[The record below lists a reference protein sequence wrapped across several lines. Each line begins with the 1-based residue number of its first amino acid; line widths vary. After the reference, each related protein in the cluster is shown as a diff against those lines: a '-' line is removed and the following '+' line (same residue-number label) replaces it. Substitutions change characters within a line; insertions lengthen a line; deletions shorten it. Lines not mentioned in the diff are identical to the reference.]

1 MIPYATPAYA
11 RTCAHL
17 GTPRTL
23 PRSGVTVLVRPVVN
37 AFGALDACA
46 PYPLLHAPDLT
57 AFAADLVAARDLVS
71 FVGVADPLAT
81 VSPEVLAEAFPDRLV
96 AFKRHHLARLDPRD
110 PLAHVHAGHRRKARR
125 AAEHARVEVVA
136 EPLLHATE
144 WVRLY
149 GALRARHGA
158 LGPADFPSEAL
169 VAQLAVPG
177 ALLVR
182 VAEGDHAVSMS
193 LWYFDGARAHYH
205 LGASDARG
213 YALDASYAGFAH
225 ALGALAQR
233 GVRTVD
239 LGGAAGGRDRDDGLA
254 RFKRGWANDSATA
267 WLCGRVLDPARYRV
281 LSADV
286 TTDDWFPAYRAA
298 VAA

>member
-1 MIPYATPAYA
+1 MIPYATPGYA

-23 PRSGVTVLVRPVVN
+23 PRSGVTVLVRPVAN
-37 AFGALDACA
+37 AFAAFDACA

-57 AFAADLVAARDLVS
+57 AFAADLAAARDLVS
-71 FVGVADPLAT
+71 FVGVADPLAHA
-81 VSPEVLAEAFPDRLV
+81 SPDALAEAFPDRLV

-110 PLAHVHAGHRRKARR
+110 PLAHAHAGHRRKARR
-125 AAEHARVEVVA
+125 AAERTRVDVVT
-136 EPLLHATE
+136 EPLLHAAE

-149 GALRARHGA
+149 DALRTRHGA
-158 LGPADFPSEAL
+158 LGAADFTPEAL

-182 VAEGDHAVSMS
+182 VAQDESAVSMS
-193 LWYFDGARAHYH
+193 LWYFDGTRAHYH
-205 LGASDARG
+205 LGASDAHG
-213 YALDASYAGFAH
+213 YALDASYAGCAH
-225 ALGALAQR
+225 ALTALAAR

-239 LGGAAGGRDRDDGLA
+239 LGGAAGGSDRDDGLA

-286 TTDDWFPAYRAA
+286 PTDAWFPAYRAA